1 MVPALPSRQSAAL
14 TIAALQA
21 HLRAGEA
28 RSKGKTARPPVP
40 LGLAAIDR
48 TLPWGG
54 LPRGCLHEILAA
66 DASAAAAA
74 FAAVLLA
81 RCADQGRHVLWCR
94 RRRGLYAPGLAA
106 MGLDPARLLLVHV
119 ASEADVL
126 CVMEEALRCQAVAAV
141 LGETAAPAPIGL
153 RRLQLAAEAGG
164 GTAFVLRPGVKAAS
178 AAWAVTRWQ
187 VGTVPGIAG
196 VAAGTLPGNDA
207 PGIRSRWRL
216 ELLRCRR
223 GPSGTWV
230 VEWCDETNRLALAAE
245 LCHRPAEAAAARYP
259 SSRPSARVG

>member
-1 MVPALPSRQSAAL
+1 MNKEPPAMAPALPSRPPAAL

-21 HLRAGEA
+21 QLRTGQA
-28 RSKGKTARPPVP
+28 RSKGTTARPPVP

-81 RCADQGRHVLWCR
+81 RFAGRGGHVLWCR
-94 RRRGLYAPGLAA
+94 RRRGLYAPGLAG
-106 MGLDPARLLLVHV
+106 MGLDPTRLLMVHV
-119 ASEADVL
+119 EREADVL
-126 CVMEEALRCQAVAAV
+126 CVMEDALRCSALAAV
-141 LGETAAPAPIGL
+141 LGETTALAPIGL
-153 RRLQLAAEAGG
+153 RRLQLAAEASG
-164 GTAFVLRPGVKAAS
+164 GTALLLRPGVAAAA

-187 VGTVPGIAG
+187 VGAVPGIA
-196 VAAGTLPGNDA
+196 DA

-216 ELLRCRR
+216 ELLRCRS
-223 GPSGTWV
+223 GPAGAWV
-230 VEWCDETNRLALAAE
+230 VEWCDETDRLALAAE
-245 LCHRPAEAAAARYP
+245 LRHRPPAPAAWHPGRQ
-259 SSRPSARVG
+259 PSARAG

>member
-1 MVPALPSRQSAAL
+1 MVPALPSRQPAAL

-21 HLRAGEA
+21 QLRAGEA
-28 RSKGKTARPPVP
+28 RGKGTPARPPVP

-74 FAAVLLA
+74 FAAVLMA
-81 RCADQGRHVLWCR
+81 RFAGRGGQLLWCR
-94 RRRGLYAPGLAA
+94 RRRGLYAPGLAG
-106 MGLDPARLLLVHV
+106 MGLDPARLLVVHV

-126 CVMEEALRCQAVAAV
+126 WVMEDALRCPALAAV
-141 LGETAAPAPIGL
+141 LGETTALAPVGL

-164 GTAFVLRPGVKAAS
+164 GTALLLRPGLAAAA

-187 VGTVPGIAG
+187 VGAVPGIAG
-196 VAAGTLPGNDA
+196 TS

-216 ELLRCRR
+216 ELLRCRG
-223 GPSGTWV
+223 GPAGAWV
-230 VEWCDETNRLALAAE
+230 VEWCDETDRLALAAE
-245 LCHRPAEAAAARYP
+245 LRHRPAVPAAWSP
-259 SSRPSARVG
+259 SRQPSARAG